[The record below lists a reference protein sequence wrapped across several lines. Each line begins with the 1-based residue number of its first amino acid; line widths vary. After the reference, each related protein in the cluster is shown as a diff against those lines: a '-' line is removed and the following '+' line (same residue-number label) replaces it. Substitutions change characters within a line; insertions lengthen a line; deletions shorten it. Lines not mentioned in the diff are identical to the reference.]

1 MATMWRSQMVI
12 ADYDWEVNTM
22 PIQRN
27 LDGVYF
33 RVMRDG
39 RGANVCWTDL
49 CWEDRVEFARK
60 HNNEGWLIRMIQ
72 IMNDLAWQIEEAYP
86 MIIIPTIKL
95 PKETEVSKTWLRN
108 SLFRI
113 TADIRLKAEEHN
125 IVCE

>member
-1 MATMWRSQMVI
+1 
-12 ADYDWEVNTM
+12 M

-33 RVMRDG
+33 RIMRDG
-39 RGANVCWTDL
+39 KGLNVCWTDL
-49 CWEDRVEFARK
+49 EWEDRIEFARK
-60 HNNEGWLIRMIQ
+60 NNNEGWLIRMIQ